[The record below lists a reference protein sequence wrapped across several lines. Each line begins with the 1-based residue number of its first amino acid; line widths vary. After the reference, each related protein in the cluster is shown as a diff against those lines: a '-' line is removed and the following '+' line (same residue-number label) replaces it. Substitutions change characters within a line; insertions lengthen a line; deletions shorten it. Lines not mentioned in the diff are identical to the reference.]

1 MNLQDSQLRKMAAN
15 TASRLN
21 NSHLFRRGF
30 TLIELL
36 VVIAIIAIL
45 AALLLPVLNRA
56 KATAQTISCV
66 DNMKQ
71 LIGAWV
77 MYTQDNH
84 EILPYNWILN
94 ANGDASP
101 ESWTTGN
108 SAKTI
113 EATNPM
119 YVENGTI
126 FPYTKSVAI
135 YHCPA
140 LTGMAPTSP
149 TPIPATALIRSVSMS
164 VRMGCMVPGDV
175 STAGQ
180 ISPNSAPGGGIWGW
194 GDGFP
199 AIVTTADIR
208 RPGPADAMVFDDES
222 LNTVDDGSLLI
233 YLSSESQW
241 PNSPTARHANGAT
254 FAFADGH
261 AERWGWQGINTEQGQ
276 GAPVKFVGDLV
287 KVQDSIGE

>member
-1 MNLQDSQLRKMAAN
+1 MRNRHSYG
-15 TASRLN
+15 
-21 NSHLFRRGF
+21 RGF

-56 KATAQTISCV
+56 RATAQTVTCV

-77 MYTQDNH
+77 MYTQDNK
-84 EILPYNWILN
+84 EYLPFNWILN

-101 ESWTTGN
+101 ESWTTG
-108 SAKTI
+108 SSSKTT

-119 YVENGTI
+119 YVENGSI
-126 FPYTKSVAI
+126 FPYNKSVAV
-135 YHCPA
+135 YHCPS

-149 TPIPATALIRSVSMS
+149 TPVPASALIRSVSMS
-164 VRMGCMVPGDV
+164 VRMGCMVSGDT
-175 STAGQ
+175 STGGS
-180 ISPNSAPGGGIWGW
+180 ISFNDGIWGW
-194 GDGFP
+194 GDGFLS
-199 AIVTTADIR
+199 IVKTSDIR
-208 RPGPADAMVFDDES
+208 RPGPAEAMVFVDES

-233 YLSSESQW
+233 YLSTTSQW
-241 PNSPTARHANGAT
+241 PNSPTARHDHGAT

-261 AERWGWQGINTEQGQ
+261 VARWGWQGITTEQGQ
-276 GAPVKFVGDLV
+276 GAAVGYVGDLV
-287 KVQDSIGE
+287 KVQNSIGQ